1 MVPRSLEASHSQ
13 LPELQRSKCRAAP
26 LIKAAPPS
34 PFQPPSQSRSG
45 DDILICRSRR
55 LHRPFAGA
63 RHTLDSFPHYAVH
76 YKGPRGR
83 VCDPLATMS
92 QEPESG
98 SKRAAEFNEAMLG
111 VPGYADDSMFFLV
124 RYGERAKVR
133 SQTLAAVTTL
143 RPPNG

>member
-1 MVPRSLEASHSQ
+1 
-13 LPELQRSKCRAAP
+13 
-26 LIKAAPPS
+26 
-34 PFQPPSQSRSG
+34 
-45 DDILICRSRR
+45 
-55 LHRPFAGA
+55 
-63 RHTLDSFPHYAVH
+63 VH
-76 YKGPRGR
+76 YKVLRGR
-83 VCDPLATMS
+83 VRDPLATMS